1 MTEQIEEAIRPDRRA
16 QAKALT
22 YRKVKD
28 AAAGLFAAEGGYE
41 AATIRSIAKAAGMS
55 TGAVFASFR
64 DKAAIYRAIYGHK
77 PISPEQGRALALLVA
92 DFQNHERPDHPN
104 TVSAEELA
112 CALLERPA

>member
-1 MTEQIEEAIRPDRRA
+1 MTDTTEETTQPNRRA

-22 YRKVKD
+22 YRKVKE
-28 AAAGLFAAEGGYE
+28 AATRLFAAEGGYE
-41 AATIRSIAKAAGMS
+41 SATIRGIAKAAGMS
-55 TGAVFASFR
+55 TGAVFASFP
-64 DKAAIYRAIYGHK
+64 DKVAIYRAIYGHA
-77 PISPEQGRALALLVA
+77 PISPEQGRLLALLVA